1 MDQDDR
7 AQLSIFIRDADSV
20 TYKPREEFVFIRK
33 SRAAKIS
40 KPIMIKSESMFF
52 EKILIKPKSASLV

>member
-20 TYKPREEFVFIRK
+20 TYKPREEFVFICK

-52 EKILIKPKSASLV
+52 EKILTKPKSASLV

>member
-52 EKILIKPKSASLV
+52 EKILT

>member
-40 KPIMIKSESMFF
+40 KPIMIKLESMFF
-52 EKILIKPKSASLV
+52 EKILTKPKSASLV

>member
-20 TYKPREEFVFIRK
+20 TYKPREELIFFRK
-33 SRAAKIS
+33 SRATKSS
-40 KPIMIKSESMFF
+40 KPIMIKSESMFL
-52 EKILIKPKSASLV
+52 KKN